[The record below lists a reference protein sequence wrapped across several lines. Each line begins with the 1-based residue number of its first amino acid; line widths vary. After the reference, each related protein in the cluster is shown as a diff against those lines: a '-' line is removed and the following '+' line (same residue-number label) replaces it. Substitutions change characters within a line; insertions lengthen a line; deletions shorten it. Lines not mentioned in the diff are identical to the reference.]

1 MDREQS
7 NPPALP
13 DASVEEA
20 QFFEDLEA
28 RHRRIWPAGLPTA
41 PVYPHGEVALGDYL
55 RAWARRRPAHP
66 ALIYYGTEVGY
77 AELDDLSERCAALL
91 ASHGIGAGDRVAVM
105 IGNCPQFHVVFYG
118 ILKLG
123 AVYVP
128 VNPLFKEEELRYE
141 LNDSGATAIVVLDQ
155 LAGMLMAVKSQ
166 TRICTVFTTSQGEM
180 LPAQPTVPLPP
191 GLDAPPRR
199 IDGATDL
206 MPAIRATAP
215 IALPPVDLDALAALN
230 YTGGTTGMPKGCMH
244 TQRDMV
250 YTAAASYALTG
261 GVDAARMAEG
271 SDDVMLNFLPMFW
284 IAGENLGLI
293 YPIFSGATV
302 VVLARWDPVA
312 VMAAIDRYR
321 VNRTFVVVDNAVELM
336 NHPGLPRYDLRSL
349 RHTRAA
355 SFIRKITPDI
365 RRRWFELTG
374 SVLAEGA
381 WGMTETHTSDTFTTG
396 MQDDDMDLRGRPVF
410 VGLPVPGTRIKIC
423 DFETGAL
430 LPIGA
435 EGEIVVSTPS
445 LFKGYWG
452 RPDVDAEVFRD
463 GWFRTGDI
471 GAYDEDGYLHFL
483 GRRKEMLKVRGMS
496 VFPSELEVLLSR
508 HPAVLGSAV
517 VGRPDP
523 EKGQM
528 PVAFIRLRPE
538 HAATVDADTLH
549 AWCREQMAVYKV
561 PEIRIVDEL
570 PLTATG
576 KVRKVELQA
585 QLEAEQGQQ

>member
-1 MDREQS
+1 MNEQT
-7 NPPALP
+7 
-13 DASVEEA
+13 
-20 QFFEDLEA
+20 FFKDLEA
-28 RHRRIWPAGLPTA
+28 RHRKIWPAGLPDA
-41 PVYPHGEVALGDYL
+41 PVYPHGEAPLGDYL
-55 RAWARRRPAHP
+55 RAWARKRPDHA
-66 ALIYYGTEVGY
+66 ALVWYGTTVTY

-91 ASHGIGAGDRVAVM
+91 KSGGVGAGDRVAVM
-105 IGNCPQFHVVFYG
+105 MGNCPQFHVVFYG

-128 VNPLFKEEELRYE
+128 VNPLFKEQELVYE
-141 LNDSGATAIVVLDQ
+141 LNDAGATTVIVQDQ
-155 LAGMLMAVKSQ
+155 LAPLLMSVRAQ
-166 TRICTVFTTSQGEM
+166 TRLHTVYTTSAGAM
-180 LPAQPTVPLPP
+180 LPVQPDLPLPA
-191 GLDAPPRR
+191 GLDAPPLAVEGT
-199 IDGATDL
+199 IDLLQALRD
-206 MPAIRATAP
+206 TAP
-215 IALPPVDLDALAALN
+215 AALPPVDMDALAALN
-230 YTGGTTGMPKGCMH
+230 YTGGTTGLPKGCMH

-261 GVDAARMAEG
+261 GVDAQRLAEG

-302 VVLARWDPVA
+302 VLLARWDPVA
-312 VMAAIDRYR
+312 VMAAIERYR

-336 NHPGLPRYDLRSL
+336 NHPECGRYDLRSL
-349 RHTRAA
+349 QHTRAA

-365 RRRWFELTG
+365 RQRWHALTG
-374 SVLAEGA
+374 SIIAEGA

-423 DFETGAL
+423 DFDTGAV
-430 LPIGA
+430 LPVGD

-471 GAYDEDGYLHFL
+471 GAYDEAGYLHFL

-523 EKGQM
+523 DKGQV

-538 HAATVDADTLH
+538 HADGITADTLH

-561 PEIRIVDEL
+561 PEIRILPEF

-585 QLEAEQGQQ
+585 LLDTEAGG

>member
-1 MDREQS
+1 MDEQ
-7 NPPALP
+7 A
-13 DASVEEA
+13 
-20 QFFEDLEA
+20 FFADLEA
-28 RHRRIWPAGLPTA
+28 RHRKIWPAGLPDA
-41 PVYPHGEVALGDYL
+41 PVYPHGEAPLGDYL
-55 RAWARRRPAHP
+55 RAWARKRPRHA
-66 ALIYYGTEVGY
+66 ALVWYGTTVTY

-91 ASHGIGAGDRVAVM
+91 KGRGVGAGDRVAVM
-105 IGNCPQFHVVFYG
+105 MGNCPQFHVVFYA

-128 VNPLFKEEELRYE
+128 VNPLFKEQELVYE
-141 LNDSGATAIVVLDQ
+141 LNDAGATTIIVQDQ
-155 LAGMLMAVKSQ
+155 LAPLLMSVRAQ
-166 TRICTVFTTSQGEM
+166 TALRTVYTTSAGAM
-180 LPAQPTVPLPP
+180 LPAQPELPLPA
-191 GLDAPPRR
+191 GLDAPALAV
-199 IDGATDL
+199 DGAIDL
-206 MPAIRATAP
+206 LQALRETAP
-215 IALPPVDLDALAALN
+215 VALPPVDLDALAALN
-230 YTGGTTGMPKGCMH
+230 YTGGTTGLPKGCMH
-244 TQRDMV
+244 TQRDML

-261 GVDAARMAEG
+261 GVDAARLAEG

-302 VVLARWDPVA
+302 VLLARWDPVA
-312 VMAAIDRYR
+312 VMAAIERYR

-336 NHPGLPRYDLRSL
+336 NHPECGRYDLRSL
-349 RHTRAA
+349 QHTRAA

-365 RRRWFELTG
+365 RQRWHALTG
-374 SVLAEGA
+374 SIIAEGA

-396 MQDDDMDLRGRPVF
+396 MQADDLDLRGRPVF

-423 DFETGAL
+423 DFDTGAV
-430 LPIGA
+430 LPVGA

-471 GAYDEDGYLHFL
+471 GAYDEAGYLHFL

-523 EKGQM
+523 DKGQV

-538 HAATVDADTLH
+538 HADGTSADALH

-561 PEIRIVDEL
+561 PEIRILAEF

-585 QLEAEQGQQ
+585 LLDTGEGG

>member
-1 MDREQS
+1 MNEQ
-7 NPPALP
+7 A
-13 DASVEEA
+13 
-20 QFFEDLEA
+20 FFEDLEA
-28 RHRRIWPAGLPTA
+28 RHRRIWPAGLPDA
-41 PVYPHGEVALGDYL
+41 PVYPHGEAPLGDYL
-55 RAWARRRPAHP
+55 RAWARKRPDHA
-66 ALIYYGTEVGY
+66 ALVWYGTTVTY

-91 ASHGIGAGDRVAVM
+91 KGSGVGAGDRVAVM
-105 IGNCPQFHVVFYG
+105 MGNCPQFHVVFYG

-128 VNPLFKEEELRYE
+128 VNPLFKEQELVYE
-141 LNDSGATAIVVLDQ
+141 LNDAGATTVIVQDQ
-155 LAGMLMAVKSQ
+155 LAPLLMSVRAQ
-166 TRICTVFTTSQGEM
+166 TRLHTVYTTSAGAM
-180 LPAQPTVPLPP
+180 LPALPTLPLPA
-191 GLDAPPRR
+191 GLEAPALAVE
-199 IDGATDL
+199 GTVDL
-206 MPAIRATAP
+206 LQALRDTEPVV
-215 IALPPVDLDALAALN
+215 LPPVDMDALAALN
-230 YTGGTTGMPKGCMH
+230 YTGGTTGLPKGCMH

-261 GVDAARMAEG
+261 GVDAQRLAEG

-302 VVLARWDPVA
+302 VLLARWDPVA
-312 VMAAIDRYR
+312 VMAAIGRYR

-336 NHPGLPRYDLRSL
+336 NHPDCGRYDLRSL
-349 RHTRAA
+349 QHTRAA

-365 RRRWFELTG
+365 RERWHALTG
-374 SVLAEGA
+374 SIIAEGA

-423 DFETGAL
+423 DFDTGAV
-430 LPIGA
+430 LPVGE

-452 RPDVDAEVFRD
+452 RPGVDAEVFRD

-471 GAYDEDGYLHFL
+471 GAYDEAGYLHFL

-523 EKGQM
+523 DKGQV

-538 HAATVDADTLH
+538 HADGITADTLH

-561 PEIRIVDEL
+561 PEIRILREF

-585 QLEAEQGQQ
+585 LLDTEAGG

>member
-1 MDREQS
+1 MDEQ
-7 NPPALP
+7 A
-13 DASVEEA
+13 
-20 QFFEDLEA
+20 FFADLEA
-28 RHRRIWPAGLPTA
+28 RHRKIWPAGLPDA
-41 PVYPHGEVALGDYL
+41 PVYPHGEAPLGDYL
-55 RAWARRRPAHP
+55 RAWARKRPRHA
-66 ALIYYGTEVGY
+66 ALVWYGTTVTY

-91 ASHGIGAGDRVAVM
+91 KGRGVGAGDRVAVM
-105 IGNCPQFHVVFYG
+105 MGNCPQFHVVFYA

-128 VNPLFKEEELRYE
+128 VNPLFKEQELVYE
-141 LNDSGATAIVVLDQ
+141 LNDAGATTIIVQDQ
-155 LAGMLMAVKSQ
+155 LAPLLMSVRAQ
-166 TRICTVFTTSQGEM
+166 TALRTVYTTSAGAM
-180 LPAQPTVPLPP
+180 LPAQPELPLPA
-191 GLDAPPRR
+191 GLDAPALAV
-199 IDGATDL
+199 DGAIDL
-206 MPAIRATAP
+206 LQALRETAP
-215 IALPPVDLDALAALN
+215 VALPPVDLDALAALN
-230 YTGGTTGMPKGCMH
+230 YTGGTTGLPKGCMH
-244 TQRDMV
+244 TQRDML

-261 GVDAARMAEG
+261 GVDAARLAEG

-302 VVLARWDPVA
+302 VLLARWDPVA
-312 VMAAIDRYR
+312 VMAAIERYR

-336 NHPGLPRYDLRSL
+336 NHPECGRYDLRSL
-349 RHTRAA
+349 QHTRAA

-365 RRRWFELTG
+365 RQRWHALTG
-374 SVLAEGA
+374 SIIAEGA

-396 MQDDDMDLRGRPVF
+396 MQADDMDLRGRPVF

-423 DFETGAL
+423 DFDTGAV
-430 LPIGA
+430 LPVGA

-471 GAYDEDGYLHFL
+471 GAYDEAGYLHFL

-523 EKGQM
+523 DKGQV

-538 HAATVDADTLH
+538 HADGTSADALH

-561 PEIRIVDEL
+561 PEIRILAEF

-585 QLEAEQGQQ
+585 LLDTGDGG

>member
-1 MDREQS
+1 MNEQ
-7 NPPALP
+7 A
-13 DASVEEA
+13 
-20 QFFEDLEA
+20 FFADLEA
-28 RHRRIWPAGLPTA
+28 RHRKIWPAGLPDA
-41 PVYPHGEVALGDYL
+41 PVYPYGEAPLGDYL
-55 RAWARRRPAHP
+55 RAWARQRPDHA
-66 ALIYYGTEVGY
+66 ALVWYGTTVTY

-91 ASHGIGAGDRVAVM
+91 KGRGVGAGDRVAVM
-105 IGNCPQFHVVFYG
+105 MGNCPQFHVVFYA

-128 VNPLFKEEELRYE
+128 VNPLFKEHELVYE
-141 LNDSGATAIVVLDQ
+141 LNDAGATTIIVQDQ
-155 LAGMLMAVKSQ
+155 LAPLLMSVRAQ
-166 TRICTVFTTSQGEM
+166 TALRAIYTTSAGAL
-180 LPAQPTVPLPP
+180 LPAQPELPLPA
-191 GLDAPPRR
+191 GLDAPALAIEGA
-199 IDGATDL
+199 IDLLQALRD
-206 MPAIRATAP
+206 TAP
-215 IALPPVDLDALAALN
+215 VALPPVDLDALAALN
-230 YTGGTTGMPKGCMH
+230 YTGGTTGLPKGCMH
-244 TQRDMV
+244 TQRDML

-261 GVDAARMAEG
+261 GVDTASLAEG

-302 VVLARWDPVA
+302 VLLARWDPVA
-312 VMAAIDRYR
+312 VMAAIERYR

-336 NHPGLPRYDLRSL
+336 NHPECGRYDLRSL
-349 RHTRAA
+349 QHTRAA

-365 RRRWFELTG
+365 RQRWHALTG
-374 SVLAEGA
+374 SIIAEGA

-396 MQDDDMDLRGRPVF
+396 MQADDLDLRGRPVF

-423 DFETGAL
+423 DFDTGAV

-471 GAYDEDGYLHFL
+471 GAYDEAGYLHFL

-517 VGRPDP
+517 VGRADADNR
-523 EKGQM
+523 QV

-538 HAATVDADTLH
+538 HADGTSADALH

-561 PEIRIVDEL
+561 PEIRILPEF

-585 QLEAEQGQQ
+585 LLDTEAGG